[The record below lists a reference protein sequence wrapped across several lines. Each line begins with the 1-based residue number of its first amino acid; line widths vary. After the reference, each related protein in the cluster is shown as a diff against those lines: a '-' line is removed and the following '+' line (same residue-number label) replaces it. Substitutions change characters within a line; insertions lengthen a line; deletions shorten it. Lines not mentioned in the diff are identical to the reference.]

1 MSLALEKHKTVNG
14 RSLEVTRTYL
24 KRGQSLTRSLW
35 IKVSPKNPLL
45 KVVVA
50 APMAAL
56 AITMLILILI
66 VLGFTL
72 LAVALVQ
79 AIGRTGE
86 KYTEEG

>member
-1 MSLALEKHKTVNG
+1 MDLESKMSLALEKHKTVNA

-35 IKVSPKNPLL
+35 IKVSPKNHLL

-56 AITMLILILI
+56 AITMLILIMI

-72 LAVALVQ
+72 LAVAL
-79 AIGRTGE
+79 
-86 KYTEEG
+86 K